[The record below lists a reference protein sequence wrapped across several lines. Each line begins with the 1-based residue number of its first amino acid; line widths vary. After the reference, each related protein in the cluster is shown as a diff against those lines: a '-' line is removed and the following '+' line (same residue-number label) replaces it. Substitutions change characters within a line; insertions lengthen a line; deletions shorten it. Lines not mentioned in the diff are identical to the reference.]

1 MNLGWE
7 FIPTPINLTNLVKES
22 IMLNNVLKFVIGG
35 AAVVGAIAA
44 IDAVIEAK
52 EAAKKAA
59 KEKADA
65 EYKQT
70 QEEFAKARAELDPTT
85 RSFNEDYAKACLRQY
100 GMALSMLKSSPDNE
114 ILLGMAAERRRN
126 LFEVQRDFAVRFSN
140 TGLELVDLARDYTDQ
155 EMIELVKR
163 ELAARA

>member
-1 MNLGWE
+1 
-7 FIPTPINLTNLVKES
+7 
-22 IMLNNVLKFVIGG
+22 MLNSVLKFVVAG
-35 AAVVGAIAA
+35 AAVVGTIAA

-65 EYKQT
+65 EFRRVERAIDLEFKQA
-70 QEEFAKARAELDPTT
+70 QEEYAKEREAWKQSHSA
-85 RSFNEDYAKACLRQY
+85 SFNEDYAKACLRQY
-100 GMALSMLKSSPDNE
+100 GMALSMLKASPDNE
-114 ILLGMAAERRRN
+114 IILGMAAERRRN
-126 LFEVQRDFAVRFSN
+126 LFEVQRDFSVRFKN
-140 TGLELVDLARDYTDQ
+140 TGLESVDLSKDYTDQ

>member
-1 MNLGWE
+1 
-7 FIPTPINLTNLVKES
+7 
-22 IMLNNVLKFVIGG
+22 MLNNVLKFVAAG
-35 AAVVGAIAA
+35 AVVVGAIAA
-44 IDAVIEAK
+44 IDAVIESK

-65 EYKQT
+65 EFRRIERAIDAEYKKT

>member
-1 MNLGWE
+1 
-7 FIPTPINLTNLVKES
+7 
-22 IMLNNVLKFVIGG
+22 MLSNVLKFVIGG

-59 KEKADA
+59 DAKADA
-65 EYKQT
+65 EFRRVERAIDAEFKQA
-70 QEEFAKARAELDPTT
+70 QEEYAREHEAWKQANT
-85 RSFNEDYAKACLRQY
+85 SAFNEDYAKACLRQY
-100 GMALSMLKSSPDNE
+100 GMALSMLKASPEND

-126 LFEVQRDFAVRFSN
+126 LFEVQRDFAVRFAN
-140 TGLELVDLARDYTDQ
+140 TGLEPVDLSKDYTDQ

>member
-1 MNLGWE
+1 
-7 FIPTPINLTNLVKES
+7 
-22 IMLNNVLKFVIGG
+22 MLNNVLKFVAAG
-35 AAVVGAIAA
+35 AVVVGAIAA
-44 IDAVIEAK
+44 IDAIAEAK

-65 EYKQT
+65 ELRRVERAIDAEYKQT
-70 QEEFAKARAELDPTT
+70 QEEFAKAREELDPTT
-85 RSFNEDYAKACLRQY
+85 SSFNEGYAKACLRQY
-100 GMALSMLKSSPDNE
+100 GMSLSMLKASPENE

-126 LFEVQRDFAVRFSN
+126 LFEVQRDFAVRFAN
-140 TGLELVDLARDYTDQ
+140 TGLEPVDLSKDYTDQ

>member
-1 MNLGWE
+1 
-7 FIPTPINLTNLVKES
+7 
-22 IMLNNVLKFVIGG
+22 MLNNVLKFVVAG
-35 AAVVGAIAA
+35 AAVVGTIAA

-52 EAAKKAA
+52 EAAKKEA
-59 KEKADA
+59 KEKADAEFRRVERAIDA

-100 GMALSMLKSSPDNE
+100 GMALSMLKASPDNE

-126 LFEVQRDFAVRFSN
+126 LFEVQRDFAVRFAN

>member
-1 MNLGWE
+1 
-7 FIPTPINLTNLVKES
+7 
-22 IMLNNVLKFVIGG
+22 MLNNVLKFVAAG
-35 AAVVGAIAA
+35 AVVVGAIAA
-44 IDAVIEAK
+44 IDAVIESK

-65 EYKQT
+65 EFRRIERAIDAEYKQT
-70 QEEFAKARAELDPTT
+70 HEEFAKARAELDPTT

-114 ILLGMAAERRRN
+114 ILLGMTAERRRN

>member
-1 MNLGWE
+1 
-7 FIPTPINLTNLVKES
+7 
-22 IMLNNVLKFVIGG
+22 MLNNVIKFVVTG
-35 AAVVGAIAA
+35 AVVVGAIAA
-44 IDAVIEAK
+44 IDAIVEAK

-65 EYKQT
+65 EFRRIERAIDAEFKQT
-70 QEEFAKARAELDPTT
+70 QEEFARERETWKQSHTA
-85 RSFNEDYAKACLRQY
+85 SFNEDYAKACLRQY
-100 GMALSMLKSSPDNE
+100 GMTLSMLKASPENE

-126 LFEVQRDFAVRFSN
+126 LFEVQRDFAVRFAN
-140 TGLELVDLARDYTDQ
+140 TGLEPVDLSKDYTDQ